1 VHTSKFKQENR
12 MPQVNLKTGKYAIIY
27 DKSKLG
33 YWNLIGQNK
42 LRIMKIFAGY
52 TANHDCKAWT

>member
-1 VHTSKFKQENR
+1 